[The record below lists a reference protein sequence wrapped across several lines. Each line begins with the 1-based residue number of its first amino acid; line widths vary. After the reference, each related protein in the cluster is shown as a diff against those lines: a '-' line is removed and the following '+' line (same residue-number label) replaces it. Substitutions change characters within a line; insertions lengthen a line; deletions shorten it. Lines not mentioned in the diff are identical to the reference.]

1 MIKLKKTTHATPK
14 EENEMLYT
22 VHTSY
27 RAFDIKAGRVQNF
40 CQTDR
45 VDCSDKEAAK
55 TYCRQRI
62 LDENKGG
69 CTIVSQSAR
78 ASSRK

>member
-1 MIKLKKTTHATPK
+1 
-14 EENEMLYT
+14 MLYT

-27 RAFDIKAGRVQNF
+27 RAFDIEAGRVQNF

-45 VDCSDKEAAK
+45 VDCPDKETAK

-69 CTIVSQSAR
+69 CTIVYHR
-78 ASSRK
+78 APEHPAGSKHNAEGGGKTAHRRR

>member
-1 MIKLKKTTHATPK
+1 
-14 EENEMLYT
+14 MLYT

-27 RAFDIKAGRVQNF
+27 RAFDIEAGRVQNF

-45 VDCSDKEAAK
+45 VDCPDKETAK
-55 TYCRQRI
+55 TYCWQHI
-62 LDENKGG
+62 LDDYNGNAYF
-69 CTIVSQSAR
+69 VSQSAR